1 MVLKWKK
8 NNMNILIALFWLG
21 LIIAVAS
28 TIFSLVMSVPI
39 IIIGMIASIINLIIE
54 KVRGK

>member
-1 MVLKWKK
+1 MVLKWKG

>member
-1 MVLKWKK
+1 MVLKWKR

-21 LIIAVAS
+21 LIIALAS

-39 IIIGMIASIINLIIE
+39 IIIGMIAGVINLIV
-54 KVRGK
+54 KRVRGK

>member
-1 MVLKWKK
+1 
-8 NNMNILIALFWLG
+8 MNILITLFWLG

-39 IIIGMIASIINLIIE
+39 IIIGIIASIINLIIE